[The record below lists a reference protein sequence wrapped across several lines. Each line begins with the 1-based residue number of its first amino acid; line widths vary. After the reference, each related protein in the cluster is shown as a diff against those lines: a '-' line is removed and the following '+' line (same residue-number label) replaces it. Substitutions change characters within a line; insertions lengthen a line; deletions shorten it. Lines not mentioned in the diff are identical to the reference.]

1 MRFLFLGTVTNYIKI
16 TSYLKK
22 SATYFNSIYK
32 ENLKHI
38 INIVESED
46 MKIRIEVDDGI
57 KEDEVIIKCSQ
68 LNDDVLEI
76 QKLLNDIFLQ
86 RKQLTFYKDNA
97 EYYISLSEI
106 LFFETEQ
113 TTVSAHTFN
122 NVYQVKYKLYELEKI
137 LPKDFIM
144 ISKSTILN
152 INYVY
157 SITRNLTSSSIVE
170 FQKTHKKV
178 YVSRHYYKLLKN
190 KLLEKRR

>member
-1 MRFLFLGTVTNYIKI
+1 
-16 TSYLKK
+16 
-22 SATYFNSIYK
+22 
-32 ENLKHI
+32 
-38 INIVESED
+38 
-46 MKIRIEVDDGI
+46 MKIRIEVDEGI

-68 LNDDVLEI
+68 LNDDILDI

-86 RKQLTFYKDNA
+86 RKQLTFYKDNT

-113 TTVSAHTFN
+113 TTVSAHTVN
-122 NVYQVKYKLYELEKI
+122 NVYQVKYKLYELEEI
-137 LPKDFIM
+137 LPKDFM
-144 ISKSTILN
+144 RISKSTILN

-170 FQKTHKKV
+170 FQQTHKKV

>member
-1 MRFLFLGTVTNYIKI
+1 MRFLFIGTVTNYIEI
-16 TSYLKK
+16 TFYLKK
-22 SATYFNSIYK
+22 STTYFNSVYK
-32 ENLKHI
+32 EDPKYI

-68 LNDDVLEI
+68 LNDDVLDI
-76 QKLLNDIFLQ
+76 QKLLNDILLQ
-86 RKQLTFYKDNA
+86 RKELTFYKDNT

-113 TTVSAHTFN
+113 TTVSAHTVN
-122 NVYQVKYKLYELEKI
+122 NVYQVKYKLYELEEI
-137 LPKDFIM
+137 LPKDFM
-144 ISKSTILN
+144 RISKSTILN

-190 KLLEKRR
+190 RLLEKRR

>member
-1 MRFLFLGTVTNYIKI
+1 MRFLFIGTVTNYRKI

-22 SATYFNSIYK
+22 LTTYFNSVYK
-32 ENLKHI
+32 ENPKYI

-68 LNDDVLEI
+68 LNDDILDI

-86 RKQLTFYKDNA
+86 KKQLTFYKDDT

-113 TTVSAHTFN
+113 TTVSGHTAN
-122 NVYQVKYKLYELEKI
+122 NVYQVKYKLYELEEI
-137 LPKDFIM
+137 LPKDFM
-144 ISKSTILN
+144 RISKSTILN

-170 FQKTHKKV
+170 FQQTHKKV
-178 YVSRHYYKLLKN
+178 YVSRHYYKPLKN

>member
-1 MRFLFLGTVTNYIKI
+1 
-16 TSYLKK
+16 
-22 SATYFNSIYK
+22 
-32 ENLKHI
+32 
-38 INIVESED
+38 

-68 LNDDVLEI
+68 LNDDILDI

-86 RKQLTFYKDNA
+86 KKQLTFYKDDT

-113 TTVSAHTFN
+113 TTVSGHTAN
-122 NVYQVKYKLYELEKI
+122 NVYQVKYKLYELEEI
-137 LPKDFIM
+137 LPKDFM
-144 ISKSTILN
+144 RISKSTILN

-170 FQKTHKKV
+170 FQQTHKKV
-178 YVSRHYYKLLKN
+178 YVSRHYYKPLKN